1 MAVRRSQFS
10 IWALGQN
17 ISIVRGQ
24 TNVRGEA
31 MVQAVVDRVE
41 ATDSTSVT
49 GVTWRVRC
57 FRYLN
62 D

>member
-24 TNVRGEA
+24 TNVLGEA

-49 GVTWRVRC
+49 GVTWRVRF